1 MTMKYIL
8 PLLAIGV
15 LVACQKEHP
24 DPAPSAPAETGP
36 RLIMKFK
43 FDSTQV
49 RLGAFGQT
57 VAVPAGHG
65 AQSPRFN
72 GMSSHY
78 VEFAPTAWTAL
89 GSGSVVYQG
98 PSTTAGGATAI
109 DFSQEVIVGDGGT
122 FLNIPL
128 SSLAPG
134 TYEWLRVSLA
144 YQNYDVNF
152 RYNDTQFGLGIMDL
166 TGTLASF
173 IGYNTYV
180 GSYQIGQQSV
190 TVNSNKLQGYWGFEV
205 GGLPSIIPPNSIPPI
220 TGQAPGTTVVNP
232 LFGTS
237 TIPAGSCVVTGGF
250 AQPLI
255 ITGNETQDVMITV
268 SLSTNKSFEWSDA
281 AGNNIYEPLAGDTVV
296 DMGIRGLIP
305 IVQ

>member
-1 MTMKYIL
+1 MKMNARSFL
-8 PLLAIGV
+8 PLLAVAV
-15 LVACQKEHP
+15 LFACQKERP
-24 DPAPSAPAETGP
+24 DPIPSVPAATAP

-49 RLGAFGQT
+49 RLGSHGEP
-57 VAVPAGHG
+57 VSVPTGHG

-72 GMSSHY
+72 VMSAHY
-78 VEFAPTAWTAL
+78 VEFTPTALTPL
-89 GSGSVVYQG
+89 GQGDVVYTS
-98 PSTTAGGATAI
+98 PTTTAGGASAI
-109 DFSQEVIVGDGGT
+109 DYAQEVKVGDGGT
-122 FLNIPL
+122 FLDIPL

-152 RYNDTQFGLGIMDL
+152 RYTDPTFGQFNL

-173 IGYNTYV
+173 IGVNTYI
-180 GSYQIGQQSV
+180 GSYQVDQQTV
-190 TVNSNKLQGYWGFEV
+190 TVNGNRLQGYWGFEV
-205 GGLPSIIPPNSIPPI
+205 HDPPVPLAPT

-237 TIPAGSCVVTGGF
+237 AIPAGSCVVTGGF
-250 AQPLI
+250 AQPLT
-255 ITGNETQDVMITV
+255 ITGNETQDVTITV

-281 AGNNIYEPLAGDTVV
+281 ADDNIYEPLVGDTVV
-296 DMGIRGLIP
+296 DMGVRGLIP
-305 IVQ
+305 IVE